1 MSAQMLELLFFAGI
15 AFFIINRLISTL
27 GVTNDD
33 DPTKEKTFF
42 GEKSGIKDVTGNS
55 NVHNIKEA
63 SFIEKK
69 TASSVSK
76 DSLSDVVANDNISK
90 IFGTI
95 EEIQERLPSFNPRNF
110 LKSSK
115 SAFEMIITSGS
126 NTNESLEL
134 LIDKRYIDHFKSI
147 IASYGDIEKS
157 SGLEA
162 KISDIYTFG
171 NNVFIKVLF
180 SGKNIVTK
188 IKDFHEEWTF
198 SKSLIQAG
206 PDWFL
211 TNIER
216 PQ

>member
-1 MSAQMLELLFFAGI
+1 MDKCSIELLNI
-15 AFFIINRLISTL
+15 TDSIDKDTKSL
-27 GVTNDD
+27 GLSQGFLF
-33 DPTKEKTFF
+33 KYLGKT
-42 GEKSGIKDVTGNS
+42 
-55 NVHNIKEA
+55 
-63 SFIEKK
+63 
-69 TASSVSK
+69 
-76 DSLSDVVANDNISK
+76 
-90 IFGTI
+90 
-95 EEIQERLPSFNPRNF
+95 R
-110 LKSSK
+110 
-115 SAFEMIITSGS
+115 IITVH
-126 NTNESLEL
+126 
-134 LIDKRYIDHFKSI
+134 HFKSI

-188 IKDFHEEWTF
+188 IKDFQEEWTF

>member
-1 MSAQMLELLFFAGI
+1 MLELLFFAGI

-27 GVTNDD
+27 GITNDD

-63 SFIEKK
+63 SFIERK
-69 TASSVSK
+69 TASTASK
-76 DSLSDVVANDNISK
+76 DDFSDVVTNDNIPK
-90 IFGTI
+90 ISRII

-115 SAFEMIITSGS
+115 GAFEMIITSGS
-126 NTNESLEL
+126 NTNENLEL
-134 LIDKRYIDHFKSI
+134 LVDKRYVDHFKSI
-147 IASYGDIEKS
+147 ISSYGDIEKPNS
-157 SGLEA
+157 LEA
-162 KISDIYTFG
+162 QISDIYTFG
-171 NNVFIKVLF
+171 NNIFIKVLF

-188 IKDFHEEWTF
+188 IKDFQEEWTF
-198 SKSLIQAG
+198 SKSLIQTG